1 MKRKSKAFIAAFLSL
16 CLIATTVLVSTGNA
30 FASDANDSNGLVS
43 VSYAQGYEGD
53 TVKVTASYTNNQGTA
68 GFEFRLYYDTDVLE
82 LVKTTL
88 SEDVFVEDVVVL
100 GDKNA
105 DAKITNFIS
114 YAVALTK
121 DNTKN
126 GELYTAEFKIK
137 EGAAIGTSVLK
148 ITDLAPSNLAGEY
161 LSVNSVYGSVRV
173 LCKHA
178 DTEEVVKEAVT
189 CTKDGVTEVI
199 CKKCG
204 DLIDTK
210 TVKST
215 GHKFGEYEVVTEA
228 TCSKDGLKR
237 RTCSVCNE
245 VEEVK
250 IPATGNHT
258 AVTKVTKKATCTT
271 AGEKVTKCSVCD
283 KVLSTE
289 EIPATGHKFG
299 EYEVVTEATCSKD
312 GLKRRTCSVCNEV
325 EEVKIPATGKH
336 TAVTEITKKATCT
349 TAGEKVTKC
358 SVCDKVLSTEEIP
371 ATGHKFGEYEVVTEA
386 TCSKDGLKRRT
397 CSVCNE
403 VEEVKIPATGK
414 HTAVTEI
421 TKKATCTT
429 AGEKVTKCSVCD
441 KVLSTE
447 EIPATGHKYSDYV
460 IKKDATETE
469 DGILERTCT
478 VCGETEKVT
487 IPKLESLKT
496 EVKDEKAENPLASQ
510 YTKGEDITFTA
521 IGIGMDNVNP
531 QAGDMRYV
539 PAKWSI
545 NPSGEWTSAPYTA
558 TFAVANAGDYELKV
572 VYNREVYKDGKWVA
586 DGVTIT
592 SKTAIT
598 IAEKAE
604 TPDNGNNGNTNND
617 STTPSGDASTDNNA
631 SVSTGD
637 TSIYVMIMAVIMIM
651 VSAAVIVEKSRK
663 AVK

>member
-1 MKRKSKAFIAAFLSL
+1 MY
-16 CLIATTVLVSTGNA
+16 TV
-30 FASDANDSNGLVS
+30 
-43 VSYAQGYEGD
+43 
-53 TVKVTASYTNNQGTA
+53 
-68 GFEFRLYYDTDVLE
+68 
-82 LVKTTL
+82 
-88 SEDVFVEDVVVL
+88 
-100 GDKNA
+100 
-105 DAKITNFIS
+105 
-114 YAVALTK
+114 
-121 DNTKN
+121 
-126 GELYTAEFKIK
+126 EFKI
-137 EGAAIGTSVLK
+137 EDGAAIGNTELK
-148 ITDLAPSNLAGEY
+148 ITDLVPSNFDGDLIT
-161 LSVNSVYGSVRV
+161 VNSKNSYVKV

-189 CTKDGVTEVI
+189 CTKDGVTEVK

-204 DLIDTK
+204 ELIDTK
-210 TVKST
+210 TVKS
-215 GHKFGEYEVVTEA
+215 
-228 TCSKDGLKR
+228 
-237 RTCSVCNE
+237 
-245 VEEVK
+245 
-250 IPATGNHT
+250 
-258 AVTKVTKKATCTT
+258 
-271 AGEKVTKCSVCD
+271 
-283 KVLSTE
+283 
-289 EIPATGHKFG
+289 TGHKFG

-349 TAGEKVTKC
+349 IAGEKVTKC
-358 SVCDKVLSTEEIP
+358 SVCDKVLSTEEIL
-371 ATGHKFGEYEVVTEA
+371 ATGHKFGEYKVVTEA

-637 TSIYVMIMAVIMIM
+637 TSIYVMIMAVIMM
-651 VSAAVIVEKSRK
+651 MASAAVIVEKSRK
-663 AVK
+663 AAK

>member
-1 MKRKSKAFIAAFLSL
+1 MKRKSKAIIAAFLSL
-16 CLIATTVLVSTGNA
+16 CLIATTVIVSTGNA
-30 FASDANDSNGLVS
+30 FAGDANVGELAVTS
-43 VSYAQGYEGD
+43 AQGYEGD
-53 TVKVTASYTNNQGTA
+53 TVKVTVSYNNNQGTA
-68 GFEFRLYYDTDVLE
+68 GFEFRMYYDPDVLE

-88 SEDVFVEDVVVL
+88 SEDVFIEDVVIL

-105 DAKITNFIS
+105 NEKITNFVS
-114 YAVALTK
+114 YAVAMAK
-121 DNTKN
+121 DNKKS
-126 GELYTAEFKIK
+126 GELYTVEFKIK
-137 EGAAIGTSVLK
+137 DGAAIGNTELK
-148 ITDLAPSNLAGEY
+148 ITDLVPSNFDGDLIT
-161 LSVNSVYGSVRV
+161 VNSKNSYVKV

-189 CTKDGVTEVI
+189 CTKDGVTEVK

-204 DLIDTK
+204 ELIDAK
-210 TVKST
+210 TVKS
-215 GHKFGEYEVVTEA
+215 
-228 TCSKDGLKR
+228 
-237 RTCSVCNE
+237 
-245 VEEVK
+245 
-250 IPATGNHT
+250 
-258 AVTKVTKKATCTT
+258 
-271 AGEKVTKCSVCD
+271 
-283 KVLSTE
+283 
-289 EIPATGHKFG
+289 TGHKFG

-447 EIPATGHKYSDYV
+447 EIPVTGHKYSDYV

-651 VSAAVIVEKSRK
+651 ASAAVIVEKSRK
-663 AVK
+663 AAK

>member
-16 CLIATTVLVSTGNA
+16 CLIATTVIVSTGNA
-30 FASDANDSNGLVS
+30 FAGDANVGELAVTS
-43 VSYAQGYEGD
+43 AQGYEGD
-53 TVKVTASYTNNQGTA
+53 TVKVTVSYNNNQGTA
-68 GFEFRLYYDTDVLE
+68 GFEFRMYYDPDVLE

-88 SEDVFVEDVVVL
+88 SEDVFIEDVVIL

-105 DAKITNFIS
+105 NEKMTNFVS
-114 YAVALTK
+114 YAVAMAK
-121 DNTKN
+121 DNKKS
-126 GELYTAEFKIK
+126 GELYTVEFKIK
-137 EGAAIGTSVLK
+137 DGAAIGNTELK
-148 ITDLAPSNLAGEY
+148 ITDLVPSNFDGDLIT
-161 LSVNSVYGSVRV
+161 VNSKNSYVKV

-189 CTKDGVTEVI
+189 CTKDGVTEVK

-204 DLIDTK
+204 ELIDTK

-250 IPATGNHT
+250 IPATGN
-258 AVTKVTKKATCTT
+258 
-271 AGEKVTKCSVCD
+271 
-283 KVLSTE
+283 
-289 EIPATGHKFG
+289 
-299 EYEVVTEATCSKD
+299 
-312 GLKRRTCSVCNEV
+312 
-325 EEVKIPATGKH
+325 H

-617 STTPSGDASTDNNA
+617 STTPSGDASIDNNA

-637 TSIYVMIMAVIMIM
+637 TSMYVMIMAVIMM
-651 VSAAVIVEKSRK
+651 MASAAVIVEKSRK

>member
-258 AVTKVTKKATCTT
+258 AVTEVTKKATCTT

-447 EIPATGHKYSDYV
+447 EISATGHKYSDYV

>member
-1 MKRKSKAFIAAFLSL
+1 MKRKSKAFIAAFLSV

-30 FASDANDSNGLVS
+30 FAGDANVGELAVTS
-43 VSYAQGYEGD
+43 AQGYEGD
-53 TVKVTASYTNNQGTA
+53 TVKVTVSYNNNQGTA
-68 GFEFRLYYDTDVLE
+68 GFEFRMYYDPDVLE

-88 SEDVFVEDVVVL
+88 SEDVFIEDVVIL

-105 DAKITNFIS
+105 NEKMTNFVS
-114 YAVALTK
+114 YAVAMAK
-121 DNTKN
+121 DNKKS
-126 GELYTAEFKIK
+126 GELYTVEFKIK
-137 EGAAIGTSVLK
+137 DGAAIGNTELK
-148 ITDLAPSNLAGEY
+148 ITDLVPSNFNGDLIT
-161 LSVNSVYGSVRV
+161 VNSKNSYVKV

-189 CTKDGVTEVI
+189 CTKDGVTEVK

-204 DLIDTK
+204 ELIDTK
-210 TVKST
+210 TVKS
-215 GHKFGEYEVVTEA
+215 
-228 TCSKDGLKR
+228 
-237 RTCSVCNE
+237 
-245 VEEVK
+245 
-250 IPATGNHT
+250 
-258 AVTKVTKKATCTT
+258 
-271 AGEKVTKCSVCD
+271 
-283 KVLSTE
+283 
-289 EIPATGHKFG
+289 TGHKFG

-371 ATGHKFGEYEVVTEA
+371 ATGHKFGEYKVVTEA

-637 TSIYVMIMAVIMIM
+637 TSIYVMIMAVIMM
-651 VSAAVIVEKSRK
+651 MASAAVIVEKSRK

>member
-1 MKRKSKAFIAAFLSL
+1 MKRKSKAFIAAFLSV

-30 FASDANDSNGLVS
+30 FASDANVGELAVTS
-43 VSYAQGYEGD
+43 AQGYEGD
-53 TVKVTASYTNNQGTA
+53 TVKVTVSYNNNQGTA
-68 GFEFRLYYDTDVLE
+68 GFEFRMYYDPDVLE

-88 SEDVFVEDVVVL
+88 SEDVFIEDVVIL

-105 DAKITNFIS
+105 NEKMTNFVS
-114 YAVALTK
+114 YAVAMAK
-121 DNTKN
+121 DNKKS
-126 GELYTAEFKIK
+126 GELYTVEFKIK
-137 EGAAIGTSVLK
+137 DGAAIGNTELK
-148 ITDLAPSNLAGEY
+148 ITDLVPSNFDGDLIT
-161 LSVNSVYGSVRV
+161 VNSKNSYVKV

-189 CTKDGVTEVI
+189 CTKDGVTEVK

-204 DLIDTK
+204 ELIDTK

-215 GHKFGEYEVVTEA
+215 GHKFGEYEV
-228 TCSKDGLKR
+228 
-237 RTCSVCNE
+237 
-245 VEEVK
+245 
-250 IPATGNHT
+250 I
-258 AVTKVTKKATCTT
+258 
-271 AGEKVTKCSVCD
+271 
-283 KVLSTE
+283 
-289 EIPATGHKFG
+289 
-299 EYEVVTEATCSKD
+299 TEATCSKD

-371 ATGHKFGEYEVVTEA
+371 ATGHKFGEYKVVTEA

-637 TSIYVMIMAVIMIM
+637 TSIYVMIMAVIMM
-651 VSAAVIVEKSRK
+651 MASAAVVVEKSRK

>member
-30 FASDANDSNGLVS
+30 FASDANVGELAVTS
-43 VSYAQGYEGD
+43 AQGYEGD
-53 TVKVTASYTNNQGTA
+53 TVKVTVSYNNNQGTA
-68 GFEFRLYYDTDVLE
+68 GFEFRMYYDPDVLE

-88 SEDVFVEDVVVL
+88 SEDVFIEDVVIL

-105 DAKITNFIS
+105 NEKITNFVS
-114 YAVALTK
+114 YAVAMAK
-121 DNTKN
+121 ENKKS
-126 GELYTAEFKIK
+126 GELYTVEFKIK
-137 EGAAIGTSVLK
+137 DGAAIGNSELK
-148 ITDLAPSNLAGEY
+148 ITDLVPSNFDGDLIT
-161 LSVNSVYGSVRV
+161 VNSKNSYVKV

-189 CTKDGVTEVI
+189 CTKDGVTEVK

-204 DLIDTK
+204 ELIDTK

-215 GHKFGEYEVVTEA
+215 GHKFGEY
-228 TCSKDGLKR
+228 K
-237 RTCSVCNE
+237 
-245 VEEVK
+245 
-250 IPATGNHT
+250 
-258 AVTKVTKKATCTT
+258 
-271 AGEKVTKCSVCD
+271 
-283 KVLSTE
+283 
-289 EIPATGHKFG
+289 
-299 EYEVVTEATCSKD
+299 VVTEATCSKD

-371 ATGHKFGEYEVVTEA
+371 ATGHKFSEYEVVTEA

-617 STTPSGDASTDNNA
+617 STTPSGDASIDNNA

-637 TSIYVMIMAVIMIM
+637 TSMYVMIMAVIMM
-651 VSAAVIVEKSRK
+651 MASAAVIVEKSRK

>member
-30 FASDANDSNGLVS
+30 FASDANVGELAVTS
-43 VSYAQGYEGD
+43 AQGCEGD
-53 TVKVTASYTNNQGTA
+53 TVKVTVSYNNNQGTA
-68 GFEFRLYYDTDVLE
+68 GFEFRMYYDPDVLE

-88 SEDVFVEDVVVL
+88 SEDVFIEDVVIL

-105 DAKITNFIS
+105 NEKMTNFVS
-114 YAVALTK
+114 YAVAMAK
-121 DNTKN
+121 DNKKS
-126 GELYTAEFKIK
+126 GELYTVEFKIK
-137 EGAAIGTSVLK
+137 DGAAIGNTELK
-148 ITDLAPSNLAGEY
+148 ITDLVPSNFDGDLIT
-161 LSVNSVYGSVRV
+161 VNSKNSYVKV

-178 DTEEVVKEAVT
+178 DTEEVIKEAVT
-189 CTKDGVTEVI
+189 CTKDGVTEVR

-204 DLIDTK
+204 ELIDTK

-215 GHKFGEYEVVTEA
+215 GHKFGEY
-228 TCSKDGLKR
+228 K
-237 RTCSVCNE
+237 
-245 VEEVK
+245 
-250 IPATGNHT
+250 
-258 AVTKVTKKATCTT
+258 
-271 AGEKVTKCSVCD
+271 
-283 KVLSTE
+283 
-289 EIPATGHKFG
+289 
-299 EYEVVTEATCSKD
+299 VVTEATCSKD

-429 AGEKVTKCSVCD
+429 AGEKITKCSVCD

-637 TSIYVMIMAVIMIM
+637 TSIYVMIMAVIMM
-651 VSAAVIVEKSRK
+651 MASAAVIVEKSRK

>member
-1 MKRKSKAFIAAFLSL
+1 MKRKSKAIIAAFLSL
-16 CLIATTVLVSTGNA
+16 CLIATTVIVSTGNA
-30 FASDANDSNGLVS
+30 FAGDANVGELAVTS
-43 VSYAQGYEGD
+43 AQGCEGD
-53 TVKVTASYTNNQGTA
+53 TVKVTVSYNNNQGTA
-68 GFEFRLYYDTDVLE
+68 GFEFRMYYDPDVLE

-88 SEDVFVEDVVVL
+88 SEDVFIEDVVIL

-105 DAKITNFIS
+105 NEKITNFVS
-114 YAVALTK
+114 YAVAMAK
-121 DNTKN
+121 ENKKS
-126 GELYTAEFKIK
+126 GELYTVEFKIK
-137 EGAAIGTSVLK
+137 DGAAIGNTELK
-148 ITDLAPSNLAGEY
+148 ITDLVPSNFDGDLIT
-161 LSVNSVYGSVRV
+161 VNSKNSYVKV

-189 CTKDGVTEVI
+189 CTKDGVTEVK

-210 TVKST
+210 TVK
-215 GHKFGEYEVVTEA
+215 
-228 TCSKDGLKR
+228 
-237 RTCSVCNE
+237 
-245 VEEVK
+245 
-250 IPATGNHT
+250 
-258 AVTKVTKKATCTT
+258 
-271 AGEKVTKCSVCD
+271 
-283 KVLSTE
+283 
-289 EIPATGHKFG
+289 ATGHKFG

-371 ATGHKFGEYEVVTEA
+371 ATGHKFSEYEVVTEA

-637 TSIYVMIMAVIMIM
+637 TSIYVMIMAVIMMM

>member
-258 AVTKVTKKATCTT
+258 AVTEVTKKATCTT

-349 TAGEKVTKC
+349 TAGKKVTKC

-429 AGEKVTKCSVCD
+429 
-441 KVLSTE
+441 
-447 EIPATGHKYSDYV
+447 
-460 IKKDATETE
+460 
-469 DGILERTCT
+469 
-478 VCGETEKVT
+478 
-487 IPKLESLKT
+487 
-496 EVKDEKAENPLASQ
+496 
-510 YTKGEDITFTA
+510 
-521 IGIGMDNVNP
+521 
-531 QAGDMRYV
+531 AGDMRYV

-617 STTPSGDASTDNNA
+617 STTPSGDASIDNNA

-637 TSIYVMIMAVIMIM
+637 TSMYVMIMAVIMM
-651 VSAAVIVEKSRK
+651 MASAAVIVEKSRK

>member
-1 MKRKSKAFIAAFLSL
+1 MKRKSKAIIAAFLSL
-16 CLIATTVLVSTGNA
+16 CLIATTVIVSTGNA
-30 FASDANDSNGLVS
+30 FAGDANVGELAVTS
-43 VSYAQGYEGD
+43 AQGYEGD
-53 TVKVTASYTNNQGTA
+53 TVKVTVSYNNNQGTA
-68 GFEFRLYYDTDVLE
+68 GFEFRMYYDPDVLE

-88 SEDVFVEDVVVL
+88 SEDVFIEDVVIL

-105 DAKITNFIS
+105 NEKMTNFVS
-114 YAVALTK
+114 YAVAMAK
-121 DNTKN
+121 DNKKS
-126 GELYTAEFKIK
+126 GELYTVEFKIK
-137 EGAAIGTSVLK
+137 DGAAIGNTELK
-148 ITDLAPSNLAGEY
+148 ITDLVPSNFDGDLIM
-161 LSVNSVYGSVRV
+161 VNSKNSYVKV

-189 CTKDGVTEVI
+189 CTKDGVTEVK

-210 TVKST
+210 TVKAT

-250 IPATGNHT
+250 IPATGKHT
-258 AVTKVTKKATCTT
+258 AVTEITKKATCTT

-289 EIPATGHKFG
+289 EIPAAGHKFG

-371 ATGHKFGEYEVVTEA
+371 ATGHKFGEYKVVTEA

-429 AGEKVTKCSVCD
+429 AGEKVTKCGVCD

-460 IKKDATETE
+460 IKKDASETE

-487 IPKLESLKT
+487 ISKLESLKT

-572 VYNREVYKDGKWVA
+572 VYNREVYKDGKWIA

-637 TSIYVMIMAVIMIM
+637 TSIYVMIMAVIMM
-651 VSAAVIVEKSRK
+651 MASAAVIVEKSRK
-663 AVK
+663 AAK

>member
-1 MKRKSKAFIAAFLSL
+1 M
-16 CLIATTVLVSTGNA
+16 
-30 FASDANDSNGLVS
+30 
-43 VSYAQGYEGD
+43 
-53 TVKVTASYTNNQGTA
+53 
-68 GFEFRLYYDTDVLE
+68 
-82 LVKTTL
+82 
-88 SEDVFVEDVVVL
+88 
-100 GDKNA
+100 
-105 DAKITNFIS
+105 
-114 YAVALTK
+114 
-121 DNTKN
+121 
-126 GELYTAEFKIK
+126 
-137 EGAAIGTSVLK
+137 
-148 ITDLAPSNLAGEY
+148 
-161 LSVNSVYGSVRV
+161 
-173 LCKHA
+173 
-178 DTEEVVKEAVT
+178 
-189 CTKDGVTEVI
+189 
-199 CKKCG
+199 
-204 DLIDTK
+204 
-210 TVKST
+210 
-215 GHKFGEYEVVTEA
+215 
-228 TCSKDGLKR
+228 
-237 RTCSVCNE
+237 
-245 VEEVK
+245 
-250 IPATGNHT
+250 
-258 AVTKVTKKATCTT
+258 
-271 AGEKVTKCSVCD
+271 
-283 KVLSTE
+283 
-289 EIPATGHKFG
+289 
-299 EYEVVTEATCSKD
+299 
-312 GLKRRTCSVCNEV
+312 
-325 EEVKIPATGKH
+325 
-336 TAVTEITKKATCT
+336 
-349 TAGEKVTKC
+349 
-358 SVCDKVLSTEEIP
+358 LSTEEIP

-521 IGIGMDNVNP
+521 IGIEMDNVNP

>member
-1 MKRKSKAFIAAFLSL
+1 MKRKSKAFIAAFLSV

-30 FASDANDSNGLVS
+30 FAGDANVGELAVTS
-43 VSYAQGYEGD
+43 AQGYEGD
-53 TVKVTASYTNNQGTA
+53 TVKVTVSYNNNQGTA
-68 GFEFRLYYDTDVLE
+68 GFEFRMYYDPDVLE

-88 SEDVFVEDVVVL
+88 SEDVFIEDVVIL

-105 DAKITNFIS
+105 NEKMTNFVS
-114 YAVALTK
+114 YAVAMAK
-121 DNTKN
+121 DNKKS
-126 GELYTAEFKIK
+126 GELYTVEFKIK
-137 EGAAIGTSVLK
+137 DGAAIGNTELK
-148 ITDLAPSNLAGEY
+148 ITDLVPSNFNGDLIT
-161 LSVNSVYGSVRV
+161 VNSKNSYVKV

-189 CTKDGVTEVI
+189 CTKDGVTEVK

-204 DLIDTK
+204 ELIDTK
-210 TVKST
+210 TVKS
-215 GHKFGEYEVVTEA
+215 
-228 TCSKDGLKR
+228 
-237 RTCSVCNE
+237 
-245 VEEVK
+245 
-250 IPATGNHT
+250 
-258 AVTKVTKKATCTT
+258 
-271 AGEKVTKCSVCD
+271 
-283 KVLSTE
+283 
-289 EIPATGHKFG
+289 TGHKFG

-371 ATGHKFGEYEVVTEA
+371 ATGHKFGEYKVVTEA

-441 KVLSTE
+441 KVLSKE

-539 PAKWSI
+539 PVKWSI

-637 TSIYVMIMAVIMIM
+637 TSIYVMIMAVIMM
-651 VSAAVIVEKSRK
+651 MASAAVIVEKSRK
-663 AVK
+663 AAK

>member
-16 CLIATTVLVSTGNA
+16 CLIATTVIVSTGNA
-30 FASDANDSNGLVS
+30 FAGDANVGELAVTS
-43 VSYAQGYEGD
+43 AQGYEGD
-53 TVKVTASYTNNQGTA
+53 TVKVTVSYNNNQGTA
-68 GFEFRLYYDTDVLE
+68 GFEFRMYYDPDVLE

-88 SEDVFVEDVVVL
+88 SEDVFIEDVVIL

-105 DAKITNFIS
+105 NEKMTNFVS
-114 YAVALTK
+114 YAVAMAK
-121 DNTKN
+121 DNKKS
-126 GELYTAEFKIK
+126 GELYTVEFKIK
-137 EGAAIGTSVLK
+137 DGAAIGNTELK
-148 ITDLAPSNLAGEY
+148 ITDLVPSNFDGDLIT
-161 LSVNSVYGSVRV
+161 VNSKNSYVKV

-189 CTKDGVTEVI
+189 CTKDGVTEVK

-204 DLIDTK
+204 ELIDTK
-210 TVKST
+210 TVKS
-215 GHKFGEYEVVTEA
+215 
-228 TCSKDGLKR
+228 
-237 RTCSVCNE
+237 
-245 VEEVK
+245 
-250 IPATGNHT
+250 
-258 AVTKVTKKATCTT
+258 
-271 AGEKVTKCSVCD
+271 
-283 KVLSTE
+283 
-289 EIPATGHKFG
+289 TGHKFG

-371 ATGHKFGEYEVVTEA
+371 ATGHKFGEYKVVTEA

-429 AGEKVTKCSVCD
+429 VGEKVTKCSVCD

-572 VYNREVYKDGKWVA
+572 VYNREVYKDGKWIA

-604 TPDNGNNGNTNND
+604 TPDNSNNGNTNND

-637 TSIYVMIMAVIMIM
+637 TSIYVMIMAVIMM
-651 VSAAVIVEKSRK
+651 MASAAVIVEKSRK

>member
-1 MKRKSKAFIAAFLSL
+1 MKRKSKAIIAAFLSL
-16 CLIATTVLVSTGNA
+16 CLIATTVIVSTGNA
-30 FASDANDSNGLVS
+30 FAGDANVGELAVTS
-43 VSYAQGYEGD
+43 AQGYEGD
-53 TVKVTASYTNNQGTA
+53 TVKVTVSYNNNQGTA
-68 GFEFRLYYDTDVLE
+68 GFEFRMYYDPDVLE

-88 SEDVFVEDVVVL
+88 SEDVFIEDVVIL

-105 DAKITNFIS
+105 NEKITNFVS
-114 YAVALTK
+114 YAVAMAK
-121 DNTKN
+121 DNKKS
-126 GELYTAEFKIK
+126 GELYTVEFKIK
-137 EGAAIGTSVLK
+137 DGAAIGNTELK
-148 ITDLAPSNLAGEY
+148 ITDLVPSNFDGDLIT
-161 LSVNSVYGSVRV
+161 VNSKNSYVKV

-189 CTKDGVTEVI
+189 CTKDGVTEVK

-204 DLIDTK
+204 ELIDTK
-210 TVKST
+210 TVKS
-215 GHKFGEYEVVTEA
+215 
-228 TCSKDGLKR
+228 
-237 RTCSVCNE
+237 
-245 VEEVK
+245 
-250 IPATGNHT
+250 
-258 AVTKVTKKATCTT
+258 
-271 AGEKVTKCSVCD
+271 
-283 KVLSTE
+283 
-289 EIPATGHKFG
+289 TGHKFG

-371 ATGHKFGEYEVVTEA
+371 ATGHKFGEYKVVTEA

-539 PAKWSI
+539 PVKWSI

-604 TPDNGNNGNTNND
+604 TPDNGNNGNINND

-637 TSIYVMIMAVIMIM
+637 TSIYVMIMAVIMM
-651 VSAAVIVEKSRK
+651 MASAAVIVEKSRK

>member
-1 MKRKSKAFIAAFLSL
+1 MKRKSKAIIAAFLSL
-16 CLIATTVLVSTGNA
+16 CLIATTVIVSTGNA
-30 FASDANDSNGLVS
+30 FAGDANVGELAVTS
-43 VSYAQGYEGD
+43 AQGYEGD
-53 TVKVTASYTNNQGTA
+53 TVKVTVSYNNNQGTA
-68 GFEFRLYYDTDVLE
+68 GFEFRMYYDPDVLE

-88 SEDVFVEDVVVL
+88 SEDVFIEDVVIL

-105 DAKITNFIS
+105 NEKITNFVS
-114 YAVALTK
+114 YAVAMAK
-121 DNTKN
+121 ENKKS
-126 GELYTAEFKIK
+126 GELYTVEFKIK
-137 EGAAIGTSVLK
+137 DGAAIGNTELK
-148 ITDLAPSNLAGEY
+148 ITDLVPSNFDGDLIT
-161 LSVNSVYGSVRV
+161 VNSKNSYVKV

-189 CTKDGVTEVI
+189 CTKDGVTEVK

-204 DLIDTK
+204 ELIDTK

-215 GHKFGEYEVVTEA
+215 GHKFGEY
-228 TCSKDGLKR
+228 K
-237 RTCSVCNE
+237 
-245 VEEVK
+245 
-250 IPATGNHT
+250 
-258 AVTKVTKKATCTT
+258 
-271 AGEKVTKCSVCD
+271 
-283 KVLSTE
+283 
-289 EIPATGHKFG
+289 
-299 EYEVVTEATCSKD
+299 VVTEATCSKD

-349 TAGEKVTKC
+349 TVGEKVTKC

-371 ATGHKFGEYEVVTEA
+371 ATGHKFGEYKVVTEA

-429 AGEKVTKCSVCD
+429 VGEKVTKCSVCD

-572 VYNREVYKDGKWVA
+572 VYNREVYKDGKWIA

-604 TPDNGNNGNTNND
+604 TPDNSNNGNTNND

-637 TSIYVMIMAVIMIM
+637 TSIYVMIMAVIMM
-651 VSAAVIVEKSRK
+651 MASAAVIVEKSRK

>member
-16 CLIATTVLVSTGNA
+16 CLIATTVIVSTGNA
-30 FASDANDSNGLVS
+30 FAGDANVGELAVTS
-43 VSYAQGYEGD
+43 AQGCEGD
-53 TVKVTASYTNNQGTA
+53 TVKVTVSYNNNQGTA
-68 GFEFRLYYDTDVLE
+68 GFEFRMYYDPDVLE

-88 SEDVFVEDVVVL
+88 SEDVFIEDVVIL

-105 DAKITNFIS
+105 NEKMTNFVS
-114 YAVALTK
+114 YAVAMAK
-121 DNTKN
+121 DNKKS
-126 GELYTAEFKIK
+126 GELYTVEFKIK
-137 EGAAIGTSVLK
+137 DGAAIGNTELK
-148 ITDLAPSNLAGEY
+148 ITDLVPSNFNGDLIT
-161 LSVNSVYGSVRV
+161 VNSKDSYVKV

-189 CTKDGVTEVI
+189 CTKDGVTEVR

-204 DLIDTK
+204 ELVDTK

-215 GHKFGEYEVVTEA
+215 GHKFGEY
-228 TCSKDGLKR
+228 K
-237 RTCSVCNE
+237 
-245 VEEVK
+245 
-250 IPATGNHT
+250 
-258 AVTKVTKKATCTT
+258 
-271 AGEKVTKCSVCD
+271 
-283 KVLSTE
+283 
-289 EIPATGHKFG
+289 
-299 EYEVVTEATCSKD
+299 VVTEATCSKD

-371 ATGHKFGEYEVVTEA
+371 ATGHKFSEYEVVTEA

-617 STTPSGDASTDNNA
+617 STTPSGDASIDNNA

-637 TSIYVMIMAVIMIM
+637 TSMYVMIMAVIMM
-651 VSAAVIVEKSRK
+651 MASAAVIVEKSRK

>member
-258 AVTKVTKKATCTT
+258 AVT
-271 AGEKVTKCSVCD
+271 
-283 KVLSTE
+283 
-289 EIPATGHKFG
+289 
-299 EYEVVTEATCSKD
+299 EV
-312 GLKRRTCSVCNEV
+312 
-325 EEVKIPATGKH
+325 
-336 TAVTEITKKATCT
+336 TKKATCT

-604 TPDNGNNGNTNND
+604 TPDNVNNGNTNND

-637 TSIYVMIMAVIMIM
+637 TSIYVMIMAVIMM
-651 VSAAVIVEKSRK
+651 MASAAVIVEKSRK

>member
-16 CLIATTVLVSTGNA
+16 CFIATTVLVSTGNA

-88 SEDVFVEDVVVL
+88 SEDVFIEDVVIL

-105 DAKITNFIS
+105 NEKITNFVS
-114 YAVALTK
+114 YAVAMAK
-121 DNTKN
+121 ENKKS
-126 GELYTAEFKIK
+126 GELYTVEFKIK
-137 EGAAIGTSVLK
+137 DGAAIGNSELK
-148 ITDLAPSNLAGEY
+148 ITDLVPSNFNGDLIT
-161 LSVNSVYGSVRV
+161 VNSKNSYVKV

-189 CTKDGVTEVI
+189 CTKDGVTEVR

-204 DLIDTK
+204 ELVDTK
-210 TVKST
+210 TVKS
-215 GHKFGEYEVVTEA
+215 
-228 TCSKDGLKR
+228 
-237 RTCSVCNE
+237 
-245 VEEVK
+245 
-250 IPATGNHT
+250 
-258 AVTKVTKKATCTT
+258 
-271 AGEKVTKCSVCD
+271 
-283 KVLSTE
+283 
-289 EIPATGHKFG
+289 TGHKFG

-496 EVKDEKAENPLASQ
+496 EVKDEKAENPLALQ

-617 STTPSGDASTDNNA
+617 STTPSGDASIDNNA

-637 TSIYVMIMAVIMIM
+637 TSMYVMIMAVIMM
-651 VSAAVIVEKSRK
+651 MASAAVIVEKSRK

>member
-30 FASDANDSNGLVS
+30 FASDANVGELAVTS
-43 VSYAQGYEGD
+43 AQGYEGD
-53 TVKVTASYTNNQGTA
+53 TVKVTVSYNNNQGTA
-68 GFEFRLYYDTDVLE
+68 GFEFRMYYDPDVLE

-88 SEDVFVEDVVVL
+88 SEDVFIEDVVIL

-105 DAKITNFIS
+105 NEKITNFVS
-114 YAVALTK
+114 YAVAMAK
-121 DNTKN
+121 ENKKS
-126 GELYTAEFKIK
+126 GVLYTVEFKIK
-137 EGAAIGTSVLK
+137 DGAAIGNSELK
-148 ITDLAPSNLAGEY
+148 ITDLVPSNFNGDLIT
-161 LSVNSVYGSVRV
+161 VNSKNSYVKV

-189 CTKDGVTEVI
+189 CTKDGVTEVR

-204 DLIDTK
+204 ELVDTK
-210 TVKST
+210 TVKS
-215 GHKFGEYEVVTEA
+215 
-228 TCSKDGLKR
+228 
-237 RTCSVCNE
+237 
-245 VEEVK
+245 
-250 IPATGNHT
+250 
-258 AVTKVTKKATCTT
+258 
-271 AGEKVTKCSVCD
+271 
-283 KVLSTE
+283 
-289 EIPATGHKFG
+289 TGHKFG

-371 ATGHKFGEYEVVTEA
+371 ATGHKFGEYKVVTEA

-441 KVLSTE
+441 KVLSKE
-447 EIPATGHKYSDYV
+447 EIPATGHKYSGYV

-510 YTKGEDITFTA
+510 YTKGEDIIFTA

-617 STTPSGDASTDNNA
+617 STTPSGDASIDNNA

-637 TSIYVMIMAVIMIM
+637 TSMYVMIMAVIMM
-651 VSAAVIVEKSRK
+651 MASAAVIVEKSRK

>member
-258 AVTKVTKKATCTT
+258 AVTEVTKKATCTT

-312 GLKRRTCSVCNEV
+312 GLKRRTCSVCN
-325 EEVKIPATGKH
+325 K
-336 TAVTEITKKATCT
+336 
-349 TAGEKVTKC
+349 
-358 SVCDKVLSTEEIP
+358 
-371 ATGHKFGEYEVVTEA
+371 
-386 TCSKDGLKRRT
+386 
-397 CSVCNE
+397 

>member
-16 CLIATTVLVSTGNA
+16 CLIATTVIVSTGNA
-30 FASDANDSNGLVS
+30 FAGDANVGELAVTS
-43 VSYAQGYEGD
+43 AQGYEGD
-53 TVKVTASYTNNQGTA
+53 TVKVTVSYNNNQGTA
-68 GFEFRLYYDTDVLE
+68 GFEFRMYYDPDVLE

-88 SEDVFVEDVVVL
+88 SEDVFIEDVVIL

-105 DAKITNFIS
+105 NEKMTNFVS
-114 YAVALTK
+114 YAVAMAK
-121 DNTKN
+121 DNKKS
-126 GELYTAEFKIK
+126 GELYTVEFKIK
-137 EGAAIGTSVLK
+137 DGAAIGNTELK
-148 ITDLAPSNLAGEY
+148 ITDLVPSNFDGDLIT
-161 LSVNSVYGSVRV
+161 VNSKNSYVKV

-189 CTKDGVTEVI
+189 CTKDGVTEVK

-204 DLIDTK
+204 ELIDTK
-210 TVKST
+210 TVKS
-215 GHKFGEYEVVTEA
+215 
-228 TCSKDGLKR
+228 
-237 RTCSVCNE
+237 
-245 VEEVK
+245 
-250 IPATGNHT
+250 
-258 AVTKVTKKATCTT
+258 
-271 AGEKVTKCSVCD
+271 
-283 KVLSTE
+283 
-289 EIPATGHKFG
+289 TGHKFG

-371 ATGHKFGEYEVVTEA
+371 ATGHKFGEYKVVTEA

-469 DGILERTCT
+469 DGILERICT

-617 STTPSGDASTDNNA
+617 STTPSGDASIDNNA

-637 TSIYVMIMAVIMIM
+637 TSMYVMIMAVIMM
-651 VSAAVIVEKSRK
+651 MASAAVIVEKSRK

>member
-258 AVTKVTKKATCTT
+258 AVT
-271 AGEKVTKCSVCD
+271 
-283 KVLSTE
+283 
-289 EIPATGHKFG
+289 
-299 EYEVVTEATCSKD
+299 EV
-312 GLKRRTCSVCNEV
+312 
-325 EEVKIPATGKH
+325 
-336 TAVTEITKKATCT
+336 TKKATCT

-521 IGIGMDNVNP
+521 IGIEMDNVNP

-617 STTPSGDASTDNNA
+617 STTPSGDASIDNNA

-637 TSIYVMIMAVIMIM
+637 TSMYVMIMAVIMM
-651 VSAAVIVEKSRK
+651 MASAAVIVEKSRK

>member
-30 FASDANDSNGLVS
+30 FASDANVGELAVTS
-43 VSYAQGYEGD
+43 AQGYEGD
-53 TVKVTASYTNNQGTA
+53 TVKVTVSYNNNQGTA
-68 GFEFRLYYDTDVLE
+68 GFEFRMYYDPDVLE

-88 SEDVFVEDVVVL
+88 SEDVFIEDVVIL

-105 DAKITNFIS
+105 NEKMTNFVS
-114 YAVALTK
+114 YAVAMAK
-121 DNTKN
+121 DNKKS
-126 GELYTAEFKIK
+126 GELYTVEFKIK
-137 EGAAIGTSVLK
+137 DGAAIGNTELK
-148 ITDLAPSNLAGEY
+148 ITDLVPSNFNGDLIT
-161 LSVNSVYGSVRV
+161 VNSKNSYVKV

-189 CTKDGVTEVI
+189 CTKDGVTEVK

-204 DLIDTK
+204 ELIDTK
-210 TVKST
+210 TVKS
-215 GHKFGEYEVVTEA
+215 
-228 TCSKDGLKR
+228 
-237 RTCSVCNE
+237 
-245 VEEVK
+245 
-250 IPATGNHT
+250 
-258 AVTKVTKKATCTT
+258 
-271 AGEKVTKCSVCD
+271 
-283 KVLSTE
+283 
-289 EIPATGHKFG
+289 TGHKFG

-358 SVCDKVLSTEEIP
+358 GVCDKVLSTEEIP
-371 ATGHKFGEYEVVTEA
+371 ATGHKFGEYKVVTEA

-637 TSIYVMIMAVIMIM
+637 TSIYVMIMAVIMMM

-663 AVK
+663 AAK

>member
-16 CLIATTVLVSTGNA
+16 CLIATTVIVSTGNA
-30 FASDANDSNGLVS
+30 FAGDANVGELAVTS
-43 VSYAQGYEGD
+43 AQGYEGD
-53 TVKVTASYTNNQGTA
+53 TVKVTVSYNNNQGTA
-68 GFEFRLYYDTDVLE
+68 GFEFRMYYDPDVLE

-88 SEDVFVEDVVVL
+88 SEDVFIEDVVIL

-105 DAKITNFIS
+105 NEKMTNFVS
-114 YAVALTK
+114 YAVAMAK
-121 DNTKN
+121 DNKKS
-126 GELYTAEFKIK
+126 GELYTVEFKIK
-137 EGAAIGTSVLK
+137 DGAAIGNTELK
-148 ITDLAPSNLAGEY
+148 ITDLVPSNFDGDLIT
-161 LSVNSVYGSVRV
+161 VNSKNSYVKV

-189 CTKDGVTEVI
+189 CTKDGVTEVR

-204 DLIDTK
+204 ELVDTK
-210 TVKST
+210 TVKS
-215 GHKFGEYEVVTEA
+215 
-228 TCSKDGLKR
+228 
-237 RTCSVCNE
+237 
-245 VEEVK
+245 
-250 IPATGNHT
+250 
-258 AVTKVTKKATCTT
+258 
-271 AGEKVTKCSVCD
+271 
-283 KVLSTE
+283 
-289 EIPATGHKFG
+289 TGHKFG

-371 ATGHKFGEYEVVTEA
+371 ATGHKFGEYKVVTEA

-441 KVLSTE
+441 KVLSKE
-447 EIPATGHKYSDYV
+447 EIPATGHKYSGYV

-510 YTKGEDITFTA
+510 YTKGEDIIFTA

-617 STTPSGDASTDNNA
+617 STTPSGDASIDNNA

-637 TSIYVMIMAVIMIM
+637 TSMYVMIMAVIMM
-651 VSAAVIVEKSRK
+651 MASAAVIVEKSRK

>member
-1 MKRKSKAFIAAFLSL
+1 MKRKSKAFIAAFLSV

-30 FASDANDSNGLVS
+30 FASDANVGELAVTS
-43 VSYAQGYEGD
+43 AQGYEGD
-53 TVKVTASYTNNQGTA
+53 TVKVTVSYNNNQGTA
-68 GFEFRLYYDTDVLE
+68 GFEFRMYYDPDVLE

-88 SEDVFVEDVVVL
+88 SEDVFIEDVVIL

-105 DAKITNFIS
+105 NEKMTNFVS
-114 YAVALTK
+114 YAVAMAK
-121 DNTKN
+121 DNKKS
-126 GELYTAEFKIK
+126 GELYTVEFKIK
-137 EGAAIGTSVLK
+137 DGAAIGNTELK
-148 ITDLAPSNLAGEY
+148 ITDLVPSNFDGDLIT
-161 LSVNSVYGSVRV
+161 VNSKNSYVKV

-189 CTKDGVTEVI
+189 CTKDGVTEVK

-204 DLIDTK
+204 ELIDTK

-215 GHKFGEYEVVTEA
+215 GHKFGEY
-228 TCSKDGLKR
+228 K
-237 RTCSVCNE
+237 
-245 VEEVK
+245 
-250 IPATGNHT
+250 
-258 AVTKVTKKATCTT
+258 
-271 AGEKVTKCSVCD
+271 
-283 KVLSTE
+283 
-289 EIPATGHKFG
+289 
-299 EYEVVTEATCSKD
+299 VVTEATCSKD

-371 ATGHKFGEYEVVTEA
+371 ATGHKFGEYKVVTEA

-637 TSIYVMIMAVIMIM
+637 TSIYVMIMAVIMM
-651 VSAAVIVEKSRK
+651 MASAAVIVEKSRK

>member
-16 CLIATTVLVSTGNA
+16 CLIATTVIVSTGNA
-30 FASDANDSNGLVS
+30 FAGDANVGELAVTS
-43 VSYAQGYEGD
+43 AQGYEGD
-53 TVKVTASYTNNQGTA
+53 TVKVTVSYNNNQGTA
-68 GFEFRLYYDTDVLE
+68 GFEFRMYYDPDVLE

-88 SEDVFVEDVVVL
+88 SEDVFIEDVVIL

-105 DAKITNFIS
+105 NEKMTNFVS
-114 YAVALTK
+114 YAVAMAK
-121 DNTKN
+121 DNKKS
-126 GELYTAEFKIK
+126 GELYTVEFKIK
-137 EGAAIGTSVLK
+137 DGAAIGNTELK
-148 ITDLAPSNLAGEY
+148 ITDLVPSNFDGDLIT
-161 LSVNSVYGSVRV
+161 VNSKNSYVKV

-189 CTKDGVTEVI
+189 CTKDGVTEVK

-204 DLIDTK
+204 ELIDTK
-210 TVKST
+210 TVKS
-215 GHKFGEYEVVTEA
+215 
-228 TCSKDGLKR
+228 
-237 RTCSVCNE
+237 
-245 VEEVK
+245 
-250 IPATGNHT
+250 
-258 AVTKVTKKATCTT
+258 
-271 AGEKVTKCSVCD
+271 
-283 KVLSTE
+283 
-289 EIPATGHKFG
+289 TGHKFG

-371 ATGHKFGEYEVVTEA
+371 ATGHKFGEYKVVTEA

-637 TSIYVMIMAVIMIM
+637 TSIYVMIMAVIMMM

>member
-30 FASDANDSNGLVS
+30 FASDANVGELAVTS
-43 VSYAQGYEGD
+43 AQGYEGD
-53 TVKVTASYTNNQGTA
+53 TVKVTVSYNNNQGTA
-68 GFEFRLYYDTDVLE
+68 GFEFRMYYDPDVLE

-88 SEDVFVEDVVVL
+88 SEDVFIEDVVIL

-105 DAKITNFIS
+105 NEKMTNFVS
-114 YAVALTK
+114 YAVAMAK
-121 DNTKN
+121 DNKKS
-126 GELYTAEFKIK
+126 GELYTVEFKIK
-137 EGAAIGTSVLK
+137 DGAAIGNTELK
-148 ITDLAPSNLAGEY
+148 ITDLVPSNFDGDLIT
-161 LSVNSVYGSVRV
+161 VNSKNSYVKV

-189 CTKDGVTEVI
+189 CTKDGVTEVK

-204 DLIDTK
+204 ELIDTK
-210 TVKST
+210 TVKS
-215 GHKFGEYEVVTEA
+215 
-228 TCSKDGLKR
+228 
-237 RTCSVCNE
+237 
-245 VEEVK
+245 
-250 IPATGNHT
+250 
-258 AVTKVTKKATCTT
+258 
-271 AGEKVTKCSVCD
+271 
-283 KVLSTE
+283 
-289 EIPATGHKFG
+289 TGHKFG

-371 ATGHKFGEYEVVTEA
+371 ATGHKFGEYKVVTEA

-617 STTPSGDASTDNNA
+617 STTPSGDASIDNNA

-637 TSIYVMIMAVIMIM
+637 TSMYVMIMAVIMM
-651 VSAAVIVEKSRK
+651 MASAAVIVEKSRK

>member
-16 CLIATTVLVSTGNA
+16 CLIATTVIVSTGNA
-30 FASDANDSNGLVS
+30 FAGDANIGELAVTS
-43 VSYAQGYEGD
+43 AQGCEGD
-53 TVKVTASYTNNQGTA
+53 TVKVTVSYNNNQGTA
-68 GFEFRLYYDTDVLE
+68 GFEFRMYYDPDVLE

-88 SEDVFVEDVVVL
+88 SEDVFIEDVVIL

-105 DAKITNFIS
+105 NEKMTNFVS
-114 YAVALTK
+114 YAVAMAK
-121 DNTKN
+121 DNKKS
-126 GELYTAEFKIK
+126 GELYTVEFKIK
-137 EGAAIGTSVLK
+137 DGAAIGNTELK
-148 ITDLAPSNLAGEY
+148 ITDLVPSNFDGDLIT
-161 LSVNSVYGSVRV
+161 VNSKNSYVKV

-189 CTKDGVTEVI
+189 CTKDGVTEVR

-204 DLIDTK
+204 ELIDTK

-228 TCSKDGLKR
+228 TCSKDGLK
-237 RTCSVCNE
+237 
-245 VEEVK
+245 K
-250 IPATGNHT
+250 
-258 AVTKVTKKATCTT
+258 
-271 AGEKVTKCSVCD
+271 
-283 KVLSTE
+283 
-289 EIPATGHKFG
+289 
-299 EYEVVTEATCSKD
+299 
-312 GLKRRTCSVCNEV
+312 RTCSVCNEV

-371 ATGHKFGEYEVVTEA
+371 ATGHKFSEYEVVTEA
-386 TCSKDGLKRRT
+386 TCSKDGLKKRT

-572 VYNREVYKDGKWVA
+572 VYNREVYKDGKWIA

-604 TPDNGNNGNTNND
+604 TPDNSNNGNTNND

-637 TSIYVMIMAVIMIM
+637 TSIYVMIMAVIMM
-651 VSAAVIVEKSRK
+651 MASAAVIVEKSRK

>member
-30 FASDANDSNGLVS
+30 FASDANVGELAVTS
-43 VSYAQGYEGD
+43 AQGYEGD
-53 TVKVTASYTNNQGTA
+53 TVKVTVSYNNNQGTA
-68 GFEFRLYYDTDVLE
+68 GFEFRMYYDPDVLE

-88 SEDVFVEDVVVL
+88 SEDVFIEDVVIL

-105 DAKITNFIS
+105 NEKITNFVS
-114 YAVALTK
+114 YAVAMAK
-121 DNTKN
+121 ENKKS
-126 GELYTAEFKIK
+126 GELYTVEFKIK
-137 EGAAIGTSVLK
+137 DGAAIGNTELK
-148 ITDLAPSNLAGEY
+148 ITDLVPSNFDGDLIT
-161 LSVNSVYGSVRV
+161 VNSKNSYVKV

-189 CTKDGVTEVI
+189 CTKDGVTEVK

-204 DLIDTK
+204 ELIDTK

-258 AVTKVTKKATCTT
+258 AVT
-271 AGEKVTKCSVCD
+271 
-283 KVLSTE
+283 
-289 EIPATGHKFG
+289 
-299 EYEVVTEATCSKD
+299 EV
-312 GLKRRTCSVCNEV
+312 
-325 EEVKIPATGKH
+325 
-336 TAVTEITKKATCT
+336 TKKATCT

-496 EVKDEKAENPLASQ
+496 EVKDEKAENPLASK
-510 YTKGEDITFTA
+510 YTKGEDIIFTA
-521 IGIGMDNVNP
+521 VGIGMDNVNP

-637 TSIYVMIMAVIMIM
+637 TSIYVMIMAVIMM
-651 VSAAVIVEKSRK
+651 MASAAVIVEKSRK

>member
-210 TVKST
+210 TVKS
-215 GHKFGEYEVVTEA
+215 
-228 TCSKDGLKR
+228 
-237 RTCSVCNE
+237 
-245 VEEVK
+245 
-250 IPATGNHT
+250 
-258 AVTKVTKKATCTT
+258 
-271 AGEKVTKCSVCD
+271 
-283 KVLSTE
+283 
-289 EIPATGHKFG
+289 TGHKFG

-572 VYNREVYKDGKWVA
+572 VYNREVYKDGKWIA

>member
-1 MKRKSKAFIAAFLSL
+1 MKRKSKAIIAAFLSL
-16 CLIATTVLVSTGNA
+16 CLIATTVIVSTGNA
-30 FASDANDSNGLVS
+30 FAGDANVGELAITS
-43 VSYAQGYEGD
+43 AQGFEGD
-53 TVKVTASYTNNQGTA
+53 TVKVTVSYNNNQGTS
-68 GFEFRLYYDTDVLE
+68 GFEFRMYYDPDVLE

-88 SEDVFVEDVVVL
+88 SEDVFIEDVVIL

-105 DAKITNFIS
+105 NEKITNFVS
-114 YAVALTK
+114 YAVAMAK
-121 DNTKN
+121 ENKKS
-126 GELYTAEFKIK
+126 GELYTVEFKIK
-137 EGAAIGTSVLK
+137 DGAAIGNSELK
-148 ITDLAPSNLAGEY
+148 ITDLVPSNFDGDLIT
-161 LSVNSVYGSVRV
+161 VNSKNSYVKV

-189 CTKDGVTEVI
+189 CTKDGVTEVK

-204 DLIDTK
+204 ELIDTK

-215 GHKFGEYEVVTEA
+215 GHKFGEYKVVTEA

-237 RTCSVCNE
+237 RTCNVCNE

-250 IPATGNHT
+250 IPATGKHT
-258 AVTKVTKKATCTT
+258 AVTEITKKATCTT

-283 KVLSTE
+283 NVLSTE

-299 EYEVVTEATCSKD
+299 EYKVVTEATCSKD

-349 TAGEKVTKC
+349 TV
-358 SVCDKVLSTEEIP
+358 
-371 ATGHKFGEYEVVTEA
+371 
-386 TCSKDGLKRRT
+386 
-397 CSVCNE
+397 
-403 VEEVKIPATGK
+403 
-414 HTAVTEI
+414 
-421 TKKATCTT
+421 
-429 AGEKVTKCSVCD
+429 GEKVTKCSVCD

-539 PAKWSI
+539 PVKWSI

-637 TSIYVMIMAVIMIM
+637 TSIYVMIMAVIMM
-651 VSAAVIVEKSRK
+651 MASAAVIVEKSRK

>member
-1 MKRKSKAFIAAFLSL
+1 M
-16 CLIATTVLVSTGNA
+16 
-30 FASDANDSNGLVS
+30 
-43 VSYAQGYEGD
+43 
-53 TVKVTASYTNNQGTA
+53 
-68 GFEFRLYYDTDVLE
+68 
-82 LVKTTL
+82 
-88 SEDVFVEDVVVL
+88 
-100 GDKNA
+100 
-105 DAKITNFIS
+105 
-114 YAVALTK
+114 
-121 DNTKN
+121 
-126 GELYTAEFKIK
+126 
-137 EGAAIGTSVLK
+137 
-148 ITDLAPSNLAGEY
+148 
-161 LSVNSVYGSVRV
+161 
-173 LCKHA
+173 
-178 DTEEVVKEAVT
+178 
-189 CTKDGVTEVI
+189 
-199 CKKCG
+199 
-204 DLIDTK
+204 
-210 TVKST
+210 
-215 GHKFGEYEVVTEA
+215 
-228 TCSKDGLKR
+228 
-237 RTCSVCNE
+237 
-245 VEEVK
+245 
-250 IPATGNHT
+250 
-258 AVTKVTKKATCTT
+258 
-271 AGEKVTKCSVCD
+271 
-283 KVLSTE
+283 
-289 EIPATGHKFG
+289 
-299 EYEVVTEATCSKD
+299 
-312 GLKRRTCSVCNEV
+312 
-325 EEVKIPATGKH
+325 
-336 TAVTEITKKATCT
+336 
-349 TAGEKVTKC
+349 
-358 SVCDKVLSTEEIP
+358 
-371 ATGHKFGEYEVVTEA
+371 TEA

-637 TSIYVMIMAVIMIM
+637 TSIYVMIMAVIMM
-651 VSAAVIVEKSRK
+651 MASAAVIVEKSRK

>member
-258 AVTKVTKKATCTT
+258 AVTEVTKKATCTT

-312 GLKRRTCSVCNEV
+312 GLR
-325 EEVKIPATGKH
+325 
-336 TAVTEITKKATCT
+336 
-349 TAGEKVTKC
+349 
-358 SVCDKVLSTEEIP
+358 
-371 ATGHKFGEYEVVTEA
+371 
-386 TCSKDGLKRRT
+386 RRT

-604 TPDNGNNGNTNND
+604 TPDNVNNGNTNND

-637 TSIYVMIMAVIMIM
+637 TSIYVMIMAVIMM
-651 VSAAVIVEKSRK
+651 MASAAVIVEKSRK

>member
-1 MKRKSKAFIAAFLSL
+1 MKRKSKAFIAAFLSV

-30 FASDANDSNGLVS
+30 FASDANVGELAVTS
-43 VSYAQGYEGD
+43 AQGYEGD
-53 TVKVTASYTNNQGTA
+53 TVKVTVSYNNNQGTA
-68 GFEFRLYYDTDVLE
+68 GFEFRMYYDPDVLE

-88 SEDVFVEDVVVL
+88 SEDVFIEDVVIL

-105 DAKITNFIS
+105 NEKMTNFVS
-114 YAVALTK
+114 YAVAMAK
-121 DNTKN
+121 DNKKS
-126 GELYTAEFKIK
+126 GELYTVEFKIK
-137 EGAAIGTSVLK
+137 DGAAIGNTELK
-148 ITDLAPSNLAGEY
+148 ITDLVPSNFNGDLIT
-161 LSVNSVYGSVRV
+161 VNSKNSYVKV

-189 CTKDGVTEVI
+189 CTKDGVTEVK

-204 DLIDTK
+204 ELIDTK
-210 TVKST
+210 TVKS
-215 GHKFGEYEVVTEA
+215 
-228 TCSKDGLKR
+228 
-237 RTCSVCNE
+237 
-245 VEEVK
+245 
-250 IPATGNHT
+250 
-258 AVTKVTKKATCTT
+258 
-271 AGEKVTKCSVCD
+271 
-283 KVLSTE
+283 
-289 EIPATGHKFG
+289 TGHKFG

-371 ATGHKFGEYEVVTEA
+371 ATGHKFGEYKVVTEA

-637 TSIYVMIMAVIMIM
+637 TSIYVMIMAVIMM
-651 VSAAVIVEKSRK
+651 MASAAVIVEKSRK
-663 AVK
+663 AAK

>member
-1 MKRKSKAFIAAFLSL
+1 MKRKSKAIIAAFLSL
-16 CLIATTVLVSTGNA
+16 CLIATTVIVSTGNA
-30 FASDANDSNGLVS
+30 FAGDANVGELAVTS
-43 VSYAQGYEGD
+43 AQGYEGD
-53 TVKVTASYTNNQGTA
+53 TVKVTVSYNNNQGTA
-68 GFEFRLYYDTDVLE
+68 GFEFRMYYDPDVLE

-88 SEDVFVEDVVVL
+88 SEDVFIEDVVIL

-105 DAKITNFIS
+105 NEKITNFVS
-114 YAVALTK
+114 YAVAMAK
-121 DNTKN
+121 ENKKS
-126 GELYTAEFKIK
+126 GELYTVEFKIK
-137 EGAAIGTSVLK
+137 DGAAIGNTELK
-148 ITDLAPSNLAGEY
+148 ITDLVPSNFDGDLIT
-161 LSVNSVYGSVRV
+161 VNSKNSYVKV

-189 CTKDGVTEVI
+189 CTKDGVTEVK

-210 TVKST
+210 TVK
-215 GHKFGEYEVVTEA
+215 
-228 TCSKDGLKR
+228 
-237 RTCSVCNE
+237 
-245 VEEVK
+245 
-250 IPATGNHT
+250 
-258 AVTKVTKKATCTT
+258 
-271 AGEKVTKCSVCD
+271 
-283 KVLSTE
+283 
-289 EIPATGHKFG
+289 ATGHKFG

-371 ATGHKFGEYEVVTEA
+371 ATGHKFGEYKVVTEA

-617 STTPSGDASTDNNA
+617 STTPSGDVSTDNNA

-637 TSIYVMIMAVIMIM
+637 TSIYVMIMAVIMM
-651 VSAAVIVEKSRK
+651 MASAAVIVEKSRK
-663 AVK
+663 AAK

>member
-16 CLIATTVLVSTGNA
+16 CLIATTVIVSTGNA
-30 FASDANDSNGLVS
+30 FAGDANVGELAVTS
-43 VSYAQGYEGD
+43 AQGCEGD
-53 TVKVTASYTNNQGTA
+53 TVKVTVSYNNNQGTA
-68 GFEFRLYYDTDVLE
+68 GFEFRMYYDPDVLE

-88 SEDVFVEDVVVL
+88 SEDVFIEDVVIL

-105 DAKITNFIS
+105 NEKMTNFVS
-114 YAVALTK
+114 YAVAMAK
-121 DNTKN
+121 DNKKS
-126 GELYTAEFKIK
+126 GELYTVEFKIK
-137 EGAAIGTSVLK
+137 DGAAIGNTELK
-148 ITDLAPSNLAGEY
+148 ITDLVPSNFDGDLIT
-161 LSVNSVYGSVRV
+161 VNSKNSYVKV

-189 CTKDGVTEVI
+189 CTKDGVTEVR

-204 DLIDTK
+204 ELIDTK
-210 TVKST
+210 TVKS
-215 GHKFGEYEVVTEA
+215 
-228 TCSKDGLKR
+228 
-237 RTCSVCNE
+237 
-245 VEEVK
+245 
-250 IPATGNHT
+250 
-258 AVTKVTKKATCTT
+258 
-271 AGEKVTKCSVCD
+271 
-283 KVLSTE
+283 
-289 EIPATGHKFG
+289 TGHKFG

>member
-1 MKRKSKAFIAAFLSL
+1 MKRKSKAIIAAFLSL
-16 CLIATTVLVSTGNA
+16 CLIATTVIVSTGNA
-30 FASDANDSNGLVS
+30 FAGDANVGELAVTS
-43 VSYAQGYEGD
+43 AQGYEGD
-53 TVKVTASYTNNQGTA
+53 TVKVTVSYNNNQGTA
-68 GFEFRLYYDTDVLE
+68 GFEFRMYYDPDVLE

-88 SEDVFVEDVVVL
+88 SEDVFIEDVVIL

-105 DAKITNFIS
+105 NEKMTNFVS
-114 YAVALTK
+114 YAVAMAK
-121 DNTKN
+121 DNKKS
-126 GELYTAEFKIK
+126 GELYTVEFKIK
-137 EGAAIGTSVLK
+137 DGAAIGNTELK
-148 ITDLAPSNLAGEY
+148 ITDLVPSNFDGDLIT
-161 LSVNSVYGSVRV
+161 VNSKNSYVKV

-189 CTKDGVTEVI
+189 CTKDGVTEVR

-210 TVKST
+210 TVK
-215 GHKFGEYEVVTEA
+215 
-228 TCSKDGLKR
+228 
-237 RTCSVCNE
+237 
-245 VEEVK
+245 
-250 IPATGNHT
+250 
-258 AVTKVTKKATCTT
+258 
-271 AGEKVTKCSVCD
+271 
-283 KVLSTE
+283 
-289 EIPATGHKFG
+289 ATGHKFG

-637 TSIYVMIMAVIMIM
+637 TSIYVMIVAVIMM
-651 VSAAVIVEKSRK
+651 MASAAVIVEKSRK

>member
-1 MKRKSKAFIAAFLSL
+1 MKRKSKAFIAAFLSV

-30 FASDANDSNGLVS
+30 FAGDANVGELAVTS
-43 VSYAQGYEGD
+43 AQGYEGD
-53 TVKVTASYTNNQGTA
+53 TVKVTVSYNNNQGTA
-68 GFEFRLYYDTDVLE
+68 GFEFRMYYDPDVLE

-88 SEDVFVEDVVVL
+88 SEDVFIEDVVIL

-105 DAKITNFIS
+105 NEKMTNFVS
-114 YAVALTK
+114 YAVAMAK
-121 DNTKN
+121 DNKKS
-126 GELYTAEFKIK
+126 GELYTVEFKIK
-137 EGAAIGTSVLK
+137 DGAAIGNTELK
-148 ITDLAPSNLAGEY
+148 ITDLVPSNFNGDLIT
-161 LSVNSVYGSVRV
+161 VNSKNSYVKV

-189 CTKDGVTEVI
+189 CTKDGVTEVK

-204 DLIDTK
+204 ELIDTK

-228 TCSKDGLKR
+228 TCSKDGLK
-237 RTCSVCNE
+237 
-245 VEEVK
+245 K
-250 IPATGNHT
+250 
-258 AVTKVTKKATCTT
+258 
-271 AGEKVTKCSVCD
+271 
-283 KVLSTE
+283 
-289 EIPATGHKFG
+289 
-299 EYEVVTEATCSKD
+299 
-312 GLKRRTCSVCNEV
+312 RTCSVCNEV

-386 TCSKDGLKRRT
+386 TCSKDGLKKRT

-637 TSIYVMIMAVIMIM
+637 TSIYVMIMAVIMM
-651 VSAAVIVEKSRK
+651 MASAAVIVEKSRK